1 MKISRVRA
9 KAVMPGAAGYRPT
22 FSVPQLVP
30 ALQQEQRERRQAEA
44 ENPHDAEA
52 CFRRNVGKPE
62 KAVTKAVDHI
72 EERIEMRQRLPE
84 RRQAVDLVEHA
95 GQERERYDDEVL
107 ECGELVEFVGGNA
120 GDQTQRAQ
128 DCASQ

>member
-52 CFRRNVGKPE
+52 CFRRSVGTPE

-84 RRQAVDLVEHA
+84 RRQAVDRVEHH
-95 GQERERYDDEVL
+95 GQGSERHDQEIM
-107 ECGELVEFVGGNA
+107 ECGALVEFVVANA
-120 GDQTQRAQ
+120 G
-128 DCASQ
+128 

>member
-1 MKISRVRA
+1 MKSSRVRA

-22 FSVPQLVP
+22 FSVPQLVA

-52 CFRRNVGKPE
+52 CFRRNVGEPE

-84 RRQAVDLVEHA
+84 RRQAVNRIEHA
-95 GQERERYDDEVL
+95 GQESERHDQGNL
-107 ECGELVEFVGGNA
+107 ERGELGAFVGGN
-120 GDQTQRAQ
+120 
-128 DCASQ
+128 